1 MHFSLLTLVAGSLA
15 LMGAASYVNAEQV
28 RIQAGDVHIA
38 GGWSYSDCGDQTS
51 TVQLKSITISP
62 DPPIPGQQL
71 TMTVKADVQEIIQEG
86 AYADVAVKVGLIK
99 LLQKQFDI
107 CEEAR
112 KANSTVRCPVEKGE
126 HTVVQTVQLPRE
138 IPPAMFK
145 IDVLAWT
152 HEDENMACAKFEVDF
167 RKKQGW

>member
-1 MHFSLLTLVAGSLA
+1 MQLSLLALAAGSLA
-15 LMGAASYVNAEQV
+15 LLGTASSLDVEQV
-28 RIQAGDVHIA
+28 RIQAGDVRIA
-38 GGWSYSDCGDQTS
+38 GGWSYSDCGDETS
-51 TVQLKSITISP
+51 TVQLKSIEVSP

-71 TMTVKADVQEIIQEG
+71 TMTVKADEG

-99 LLQKQFDI
+99 LLQKRFDI

-112 KANSTVRCPVEKGE
+112 NANATVQCPVEKGE

-152 HEDENMACAKFEVDF
+152 HEDEDMACAKFEVDF

>member
-1 MHFSLLTLVAGSLA
+1 MHLSLLALVAGSLA
-15 LMGAASYVNAEQV
+15 LMGAASYINAEQV
-28 RIQAGDVHIA
+28 RIQAGDVPLRADGPIVIVVR
-38 GGWSYSDCGDQTS
+38 DQTS
-51 TVQLKSITISP
+51 TVQLNSIEITP

-71 TMTVKADVQEIIQEG
+71 TMTLKADVQETIQEG
-86 AYADVAVKVGLIK
+86 AYADVAVKVGFIK
-99 LLQKQFDI
+99 LLQKRFDI
-107 CEEAR
+107 SAMQTR
-112 KANSTVRCPVEKGE
+112 PYSAPSEKGE

>member
-1 MHFSLLTLVAGSLA
+1 
-15 LMGAASYVNAEQV
+15 MGAASYINAEQV

-38 GGWSYSDCGDQTS
+38 GGWSYSDCGDETS
-51 TVQLKSITISP
+51 TVQLKSIDILP

-71 TMTVKADVQEIIQEG
+71 TMTVKADVQETIQEG

-112 KANSTVRCPVEKGE
+112 VFKFSFARNANSTVQCPVAKGE

>member
-1 MHFSLLTLVAGSLA
+1 MHLSLLALVAGSLA
-15 LMGAASYVNAEQV
+15 LMGAASSVDVEQV
-28 RIQAGDVHIA
+28 RIQGGDVHVA
-38 GGWSYSDCGDQTS
+38 GGDQTS

-71 TMTVKADVQEIIQEG
+71 TMTVEADVQETIQEG
-86 AYADVAVKVGLIK
+86 AYADVTVKVGLIK
-99 LLQKQFDI
+99 LLQKRFDI

-112 KANSTVRCPVEKGE
+112 NANATVQCPVERGE

-152 HEDENMACAKFEVDF
+152 HEDEDMACAKFEVDF

>member
-1 MHFSLLTLVAGSLA
+1 
-15 LMGAASYVNAEQV
+15 MGAASSLDVDQV

-38 GGWSYSDCGDQTS
+38 GGWSYSDCGDASS
-51 TVQLKSITISP
+51 TVQLKSIKISP
-62 DPPIPGQQL
+62 DPPIPGEQL
-71 TMTVKADVQEIIQEG
+71 TMTVKAEVQETIQEG

-99 LLQKQFDI
+99 LLQKRFDI

-112 KANSTVRCPVEKGE
+112 NANATVQCPVEKGE

-152 HEDENMACAKFEVDF
+152 HEDEHMACAKFEVEF

>member
-1 MHFSLLTLVAGSLA
+1 MHFSLLALVAGSLA
-15 LMGAASYVNAEQV
+15 LLGTASSLDIEQV
-28 RIQAGDVHIA
+28 RIQTGDVRIA
-38 GGWSYSDCGDQTS
+38 GGWSYSDCGTS
-51 TVQLKSITISP
+51 TVQLKSIRISP
-62 DPPIPGQQL
+62 DPPIPGEQL
-71 TMTVKADVQEIIQEG
+71 TMTVKADVQETIQ
-86 AYADVAVKVGLIK
+86 
-99 LLQKQFDI
+99 LLQKRFDI

-112 KANSTVRCPVEKGE
+112 KANSTVQCPVEKGE